1 MGTFVDKYFKGDR
14 AIWLVV
20 ILLSAF
26 SLLVVY
32 SSTGSLAFRY
42 HGGNTTYFL
51 VKQLVFLVL
60 ALSIVFVTHLIS
72 YRVYYP
78 LSSLL
83 MLISIPLLLFTLIFG
98 TRLNEASR
106 WLEIPGLGITFQSSD
121 VAKFALV
128 MYMAKILSQKQK
140 DIKDLKQGFLPLAFP
155 VILICGLILPAN
167 FSTAA
172 LLGLTCWIMMFVG
185 RVNLKY
191 LLGFTGIGIALFA
204 IFVVVALHVG
214 DVGRVHTWKNRIEN
228 FISGDNPDGNYQVEQ
243 SKIAIANGG
252 ITGKGPGR
260 STQRNFL
267 PHPYSDFI
275 YAIII
280 EEYGL
285 FAGLFIIGLYLI
297 LLYRSAVIVRKA
309 KRTFPAFLAFGLA
322 LLLTMQAMVNMAV
335 AVNLIPVTGQPLPM
349 ISMGG
354 TSLFFSSAA
363 FGIILSISRLQSK
376 KELFD
381 GEEPVED
388 NN

>member
-83 MLISIPLLLFTLIFG
+83 MLISIPLLLFTLVFG

-128 MYMAKILSQKQK
+128 MYMAKILS
-140 DIKDLKQGFLPLAFP
+140 
-155 VILICGLILPAN
+155 
-167 FSTAA
+167 
-172 LLGLTCWIMMFVG
+172 
-185 RVNLKY
+185 
-191 LLGFTGIGIALFA
+191 
-204 IFVVVALHVG
+204 
-214 DVGRVHTWKNRIEN
+214 
-228 FISGDNPDGNYQVEQ
+228 
-243 SKIAIANGG
+243 
-252 ITGKGPGR
+252 
-260 STQRNFL
+260 
-267 PHPYSDFI
+267 
-275 YAIII
+275 
-280 EEYGL
+280 
-285 FAGLFIIGLYLI
+285 
-297 LLYRSAVIVRKA
+297 
-309 KRTFPAFLAFGLA
+309 
-322 LLLTMQAMVNMAV
+322 
-335 AVNLIPVTGQPLPM
+335 
-349 ISMGG
+349 
-354 TSLFFSSAA
+354 
-363 FGIILSISRLQSK
+363 
-376 KELFD
+376 
-381 GEEPVED
+381 
-388 NN
+388 